1 MFWAQIHN
9 LPFSLLTPEIAVDIG
24 NSLGEVRRSEDTLD
38 MVGGN
43 FMRVRVAMDIFQP
56 YGLFGS

>member
-43 FMRVRVAMDIFQP
+43 FMRVRVAMDISQP
-56 YGLFGS
+56 